1 MRLLGPSAEYYTTRD
16 DRESPRVRWSYRIA
30 TILGTEVRIH
40 VTFLLLIAW
49 YAFAAYSA
57 GGGSAAVTSAVFL
70 LLIFLCVLLHEF
82 GHILAARRYG
92 IRTPE
97 VLLSPIG
104 GLARLERL
112 PEEPRQEVVVAL
124 AGPLVTLLILVGLG
138 AFLRATGGWDQLFR
152 FDMTDRAII
161 PGLFQVNLVLLGFN
175 LIPAFPM
182 DGGRVLRAL
191 LAQRKGMVRG
201 TRIAARIGQM
211 FAFLLGVLGLS
222 SPAPMLII
230 IAGFIYLAAEAE
242 ASAVE
247 TRAAGQGMTAASMM
261 ITDLRLLPV
270 YATLEDAVR
279 LLLAGEQREFPVVD
293 NDRRLEGLLTRD
305 TLIKGLAEKGPG
317 ATVGQVMAAPVKP
330 VGPGIP
336 FDRVLEQL
344 RSSGLP
350 ALPVVDQV
358 GTVIGLITT
367 DNITDLLLVRRHF
380 SAPT

>member
-1 MRLLGPSAEYYTTRD
+1 M
-16 DRESPRVRWSYRIA
+16 RWSYRIV
-30 TILGTEVRIH
+30 TILGTEVRLH
-40 VTFLLLIAW
+40 VTFLFLLAW
-49 YAFAAYSA
+49 FAFAAYST
-57 GGGSAAVTSAVFL
+57 GGREAAVASAVFL
-70 LLIFLCVLLHEF
+70 VLVFGCVLLHEF

-112 PEEPRQEVVVAL
+112 PEEPRQEIVVAL
-124 AGPLVTLLILVGLG
+124 AGPLVTLIIILVL
-138 AFLRATGGWDQLFR
+138 AALLRAMGAGDNLFQFDPTERQLL
-152 FDMTDRAII
+152 
-161 PGLFQVNLVLLGFN
+161 PGLFQINVILLAFN

-191 LAQRKGMVRG
+191 LAKRKGIVAG

-211 FAFLLGVLGLS
+211 FAFLLGLLGLT

-242 ASAVE
+242 AAAVE
-247 TRAAGQGMTAASMM
+247 TRAAGQGMTAAAMM
-261 ITDLRLLPV
+261 ITDLRVLPI

-305 TLIKGLAEKGPG
+305 TLIKGLAERGPG
-317 ATVGQVMAAPVKP
+317 ATVGEVMAKPVKP
-330 VGPGIP
+330 VMPGVP
-336 FDRVLEQL
+336 FDRALEQL

-350 ALPVVDQV
+350 ALPVVDQLGMV
-358 GTVIGLITT
+358 VGLITT
-367 DNITDLLLVRRHF
+367 DNITDLLLVRRHLAAR
-380 SAPT
+380 S